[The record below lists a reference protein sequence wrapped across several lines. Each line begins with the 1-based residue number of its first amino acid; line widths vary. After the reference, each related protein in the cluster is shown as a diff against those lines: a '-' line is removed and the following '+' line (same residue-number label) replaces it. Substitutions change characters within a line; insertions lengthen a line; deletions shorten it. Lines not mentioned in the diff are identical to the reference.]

1 MLATI
6 RGHVFL
12 KAVACLN
19 CDNTSAMLFWQENLN
34 KKQWRQQAPIL
45 ELRA

>member
-1 MLATI
+1 MAQSTDVDKDKDVATI

-19 CDNTSAMLFWQENLN
+19 CDNTSTM
-34 KKQWRQQAPIL
+34 
-45 ELRA
+45 